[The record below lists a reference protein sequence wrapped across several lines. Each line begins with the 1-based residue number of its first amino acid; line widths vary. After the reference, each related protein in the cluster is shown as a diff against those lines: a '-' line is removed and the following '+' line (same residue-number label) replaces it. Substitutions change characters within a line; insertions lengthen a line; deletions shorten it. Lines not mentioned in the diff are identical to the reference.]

1 MASVSK
7 IAWVSILL
15 IFISLHYVK
24 QISDPS
30 FNDTTRIIK

>member
-1 MASVSK
+1 MASVSQ

-24 QISDPS
+24 QITDPS
-30 FNDTTRIIK
+30 FNDTTSVIK